1 MANHS
6 GAGFSARPYRKLST
20 EELQNKLRCMTFAE
34 GELDMEQTDGILS
47 ELKYRNANAPAQT
60 AEDAWL
66 EFQAVY
72 ADLEPDYIACEF
84 AAPIPQWRIA
94 RRLGHEPWRLVT
106 TIPADVPDTD
116 MPMAHADA
124 PEHTGV
130 VWPPE
135 YSDCL
140 IAGSLNEAKEL
151 RMLEHIPE

>member
-1 MANHS
+1 MASHS

-34 GELDMEQTDGILS
+34 GELDIKQTDGILS
-47 ELKYRNANAPAQT
+47 ELKYRNANAPTQP

-84 AAPIPQWRIA
+84 AAPIPQWRKA
-94 RRLGHEPWRLVT
+94 QRLRHEPERAAA
-106 TIPADVPDTD
+106 TIPAGIPDTD

-124 PEHTGV
+124 SEHPGV
-130 VWPPE
+130 LWPPE

-140 IAGSLNEAKEL
+140 IAGSLDEAKGL
-151 RMLEHIPE
+151 RVLEPIPE